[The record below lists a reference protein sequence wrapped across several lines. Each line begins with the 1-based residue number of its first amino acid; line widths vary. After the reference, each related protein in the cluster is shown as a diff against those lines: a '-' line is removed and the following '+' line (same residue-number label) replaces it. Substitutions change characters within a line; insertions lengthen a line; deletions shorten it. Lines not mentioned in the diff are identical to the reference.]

1 MGRQFLPGK
10 HTGKHKQHHKTQNDT
25 LINYG
30 RKGISLFV
38 VGQVSWRDKD
48 QKKPKAVLLSLKAS
62 GPEGQAG
69 SPLNRSPQ
77 PSQPILARN
86 PPMVPSA

>member
-1 MGRQFLPGK
+1 MERQFLS
-10 HTGKHKQHHKTQNDT
+10 GKHKKHHKTKKDT

-48 QKKPKAVLLSLKAS
+48 QIKPEAVLLSPKSS

-69 SPLNRSPQ
+69 SLCPRSPK
-77 PSQPILARN
+77 PSQPIPASDL
-86 PPMVPSA
+86 PIPSA

>member
-1 MGRQFLPGK
+1 MERQFLS
-10 HTGKHKQHHKTQNDT
+10 GKHKQHHKTQKDT

-48 QKKPKAVLLSLKAS
+48 QIKPEAVLLSPKSS
-62 GPEGQAG
+62 GQEGQAG
-69 SPLNRSPQ
+69 SLCPRSPK
-77 PSQPILARN
+77 PSQPIPARDL
-86 PPMVPSA
+86 PMVPSA